1 MSLRRRLIRDS
12 DWDWSLERIPR
23 VLLTNVDD
31 VNDMRGTRTD
41 GRGGPSAHVDGISSR
56 PSLNRLPGPAPV
68 PDTQPSVR
76 GSRIYTRTACRA
88 PWS

>member
-12 DWDWSLERIPR
+12 DWDWSLGRIPR
-23 VLLTNVDD
+23 VPLTNAD
-31 VNDMRGTRTD
+31 DMRGTRMD

-56 PSLNRLPGPAPV
+56 PSLNQLPGPAPV